1 MFLVFQCFSHYFPIV
16 ACLHTHTHPTLN
28 NDGESVG
35 DPDDDANIMMLLQL
49 LVLLQ
54 RCPPLLLLGR
64 GWFPRTTAYPQK
76 DRGAVPGIFEFP
88 PRQNEKERPAL
99 MMMYY
104 PFFFGTFR

>member
-1 MFLVFQCFSHYFPIV
+1 M

-88 PRQNEKERPAL
+88 PRQNEKDRPAL